1 MRGINFFGFFLDSLN
16 FFFRR
21 RSSFTSAVQISYRYR
36 SSFSLSFFFPL
47 SKGNIARARIV
58 RPYPPPPSR
67 SLPRRGG
74 IPACPPLT
82 HAHSFLDF
90 CNSELRSLSRKSQI
104 VLCKLYGYRY
114 YRRIRISNF
123 VIACGWI
130 RLADQMRRAQFCS
143 QPATHHSAAM

>member
-16 FFFRR
+16 FFFVVGLPLLLLYK
-21 RSSFTSAVQISYRYR
+21 SVIVIVLLFHY
-36 SSFSLSFFFPL
+36 LFFFSL